1 MRSGWKR
8 SNDSPVDYRFGRATH
23 GHHPDRGPQ
32 PTLIAFG
39 PSIKAGVVVEKRCI
53 VDEPS
58 TFAKVLGLD
67 MGDIDGSAISEILK
81 ESI

>member
-1 MRSGWKR
+1 MRSGWKK
-8 SNDSPVDYRFGRATH
+8 SNDSPVDYRFGRV
-23 GHHPDRGPQ
+23 
-32 PTLIAFG
+32 PTGIILIAFG

-53 VDEPS
+53 VDEPP

-67 MGDIDGSAISEILK
+67 MGDIDGTAISEILK